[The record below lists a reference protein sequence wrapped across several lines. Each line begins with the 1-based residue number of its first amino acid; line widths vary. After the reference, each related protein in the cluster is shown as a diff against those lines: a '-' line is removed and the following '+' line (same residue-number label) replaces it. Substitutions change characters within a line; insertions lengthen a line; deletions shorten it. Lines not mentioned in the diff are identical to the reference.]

1 MNFNLTYESFIGII
15 MMIIIIIALVKMVF
29 GGGLKGMNILV
40 LIVSISVIYALLTN
54 PSMMLPIGQGV
65 IKFISSFLGGL
76 N

>member
-1 MNFNLTYESFIGII
+1 MNFNLTYESFIGIV
-15 MMIIIIIALVKMVF
+15 MMIIIVIALVKMVF
-29 GGGLKGMNILV
+29 SGGLKGMNILI

-65 IKFISSFLGGL
+65 IKFVSSILT